1 MSSDSPRKRW
11 RARAQ
16 TGLQWLDQGL
26 DAFERG
32 VLIVGILVMAGMSV
46 GNVVLRNLTGSS
58 LLYANDVTQLL
69 LVVVTF
75 MGLGLGARHARH
87 IRVSAIHDLLPAPAR
102 KVLLIITSFSTAG
115 LLLLMAGWA
124 HDYAMSTR
132 RSCRILPETVD
143 LAGLSVPVGGLAP
156 GVAVGL
162 LLLLMVLFGQLILRV
177 PRLATRLRA
186 RLSAWAWWLSCLVAF
201 AVIAAAAVWLSGW
214 AAELVAS
221 RSGRC
226 RVMSSTGL
234 PVYLVHLVVPLGF
247 LLGAIQF
254 GMAGLRNL
262 ISSDN
267 YLSWRRK
274 DEYEP
279 ADADSRHV

>member
-1 MSSDSPRKRW
+1 MSSELPNNRW
-11 RARAQ
+11 RARTQA
-16 TGLQWLDQGL
+16 GLHWLDQGL
-26 DAFERG
+26 DAFERS
-32 VLIVGILVMAGMSV
+32 VLVVGILIMAGMSV
-46 GNVVLRNLTGSS
+46 GNVLLRNLTGSS

-87 IRVSAIHDLLPAPAR
+87 IRVSAIHDLLPEPAR
-102 KVLLIITSFSTAG
+102 KVLLIITSFTTAG

-143 LAGLSVPVGGLAP
+143 LAGLDIPVGGMAP
-156 GVAVGL
+156 GAAVIVL
-162 LLLLMVLFGQLILRV
+162 LTIMVLSGQLIRLV
-177 PRLATRLRA
+177 PRVASHVRA
-186 RLSAWAWWLSCLVAF
+186 RLSAWTWWLACLIAF
-201 AVIAAAAVWLSGW
+201 ARTAAVSLWLFGW
-214 AAELVAS
+214 TAELIAS

-226 RVMSSTGL
+226 RVMSSLGL

-254 GMAGLRNL
+254 AMAGMRNL
-262 ISSDN
+262 ISPAN
-267 YLSWRRK
+267 YLSWQQK
-274 DEYEP
+274 DEYQS
-279 ADADSRHV
+279 ADSDSRHV